1 SPRCPVCARV
11 DVAFDEVSHAGTL
24 ILAACRHCDHRWTAR
39 PPRRFA
45 AVGAAMG
52 GASRIRSSSRKRGES
67 EPGEDSLGTVVP
79 DPDLLL
85 DLPF

>member
-1 SPRCPVCARV
+1 
-11 DVAFDEVSHAGTL
+11 VSHAGTL

-52 GASRIRSSSRKRGES
+52 AAARLRPSSRERGE
-67 EPGEDSLGTVVP
+67 GEAGKSSLRVVVP